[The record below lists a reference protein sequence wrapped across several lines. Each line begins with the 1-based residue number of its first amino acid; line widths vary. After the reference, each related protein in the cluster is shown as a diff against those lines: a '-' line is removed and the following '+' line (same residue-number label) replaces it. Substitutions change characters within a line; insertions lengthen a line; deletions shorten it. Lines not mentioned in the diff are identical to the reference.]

1 VPFSIHSA
9 LDVLHCGHLFL
20 LRFRGLD
27 LDRMYRLFGRV
38 PDGSKELQV
47 GVAEYIKD
55 CGRGINDNVN
65 TSTIEVT
72 DKGTPI
78 GVALALR
85 WVQDVLDLKDRMN
98 TILAEAFAKSKSFE
112 NSINQAFESFINLNP
127 KAPEFMSLFID
138 NKLKKDFKGVC
149 GPRHDERAVDISP
162 FYLNVNCTPNL
173 TNLSLTL
180 EI

>member
-1 VPFSIHSA
+1 MPSIGYLS
-9 LDVLHCGHLFL
+9 LSCFG
-20 LRFRGLD
+20 GLD

-38 PDGSKELQV
+38 PNGSKELQV

-55 CGRGINDNVN
+55 CGRAINDNVN

-98 TILAEAFAKSKSFE
+98 SILSAAFTRSKSFE
-112 NSINQAFESFINLNP
+112 NSMNQAFESFINLNS

-149 GPRHDERAVDISP
+149 GPMQDE
-162 FYLNVNCTPNL
+162 
-173 TNLSLTL
+173 
-180 EI
+180 